1 MITVVANGRPVQLP
15 EGSTVTA
22 LLEALGVPA
31 KAVAAMEHN
40 GEAVVRSEHAARP
53 LSDGDRVELVRAVA
67 GG

>member
-1 MITVVANGRPVQLP
+1 MITVTANGRSVELP
-15 EGSTVTA
+15 DGATLTA
-22 LLEALGVPA
+22 LLAALGVPV

-40 GEAVVRSEHAARP
+40 GEPVSRSDHDTRP

>member
-1 MITVVANGRPVQLP
+1 MITVLANGRPVELP
-15 EGSTVTA
+15 DGATLVA
-22 LLEALGVPA
+22 LLDALGVPS

-40 GEAVVRSEHAARP
+40 GEVVARSDHAGRP

>member
-1 MITVVANGRPVQLP
+1 MITVVANGRPVELP
-15 EGSTVTA
+15 DGSTLTS
-22 LLEALGVPA
+22 LLDALGVPA

-40 GEAVVRSEHAARP
+40 GEAVAHAERAARP

>member
-1 MITVVANGRPVQLP
+1 MITVVANGRPVELP
-15 EGSTVTA
+15 DGSTLTS
-22 LLEALGVPA
+22 LLDVLGVPA

-40 GEAVVRSEHAARP
+40 GEPVARAEHAARP

>member
-1 MITVVANGRPVQLP
+1 VITVMANGRPVELP
-15 EGSTVTA
+15 DGTTLAA
-22 LLEALGVPA
+22 LLDALGVPA

-40 GEAVVRSEHAARP
+40 GEPVPRSDHAARP

>member
-15 EGSTVTA
+15 DGSTLTA
-22 LLEALGVPA
+22 LLDALGIAP

-40 GEAVVRSEHAARP
+40 GEAVARSEQASRHLAN
-53 LSDGDRVELVRAVA
+53 GDHVELVRAVA